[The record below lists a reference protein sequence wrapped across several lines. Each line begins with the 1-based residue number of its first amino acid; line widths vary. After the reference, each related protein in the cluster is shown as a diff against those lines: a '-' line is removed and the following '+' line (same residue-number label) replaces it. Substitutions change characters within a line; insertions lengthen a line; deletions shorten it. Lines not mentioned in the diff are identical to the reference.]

1 MIDALLNA
9 GNIAFSGAL
18 AMMLL
23 IAAVEGVG
31 ALIGASVSEHLQSL
45 LPDTDVDANAEIDV
59 SEAALGPFTKA
70 LGWLRVGQDSR
81 ADAAGR
87 LPDDLRPG
95 RHRAAESRQGCIFGS
110 YLPSWIAVPAVSVG
124 SLLLLRAVGGVLSR
138 VIPMEETDAVTED
151 SFVGLVATITLGT
164 ARQGEPA
171 QAKLR
176 DPHGHTH
183 YVMVEPDDPQDAF
196 AASEEVLIIRRMN
209 DRFAV
214 VGYESEVL
222 KGATP
227 RNLKEKNY
235 DRYPDT
241 RRHRRR
247 GDIGSRP
254 DHGPLVPA
262 RLKGTFLRAHRHGR
276 AEGHH
281 QRGCPGAADSARDH
295 SREHEHAAAGGAARQ
310 RTGADHSRPHA
321 DRCHRR
327 VLRACKTDRRLHRQ
341 RRADPRPQDH
351 QAG

>member
-1 MIDALLNA
+1 MIDALLSA
-9 GNIAFSGAL
+9 ANIAFSGAL
-18 AMMLL
+18 AVMLL

-45 LPDTDVDANAEIDV
+45 LPDTDANAGIDV

-70 LGWLRVGQDSR
+70 LGWLRIGKIPVLMLLVAFLTIFGLGGIVLQSLVKG
-81 ADAAGR
+81 A
-87 LPDDLRPG
+87 
-95 RHRAAESRQGCIFGS
+95 FGS

-196 AASEEVLIIRRMN
+196 PASEEVLIIRRMN

-222 KGATP
+222 KGAT
-227 RNLKEKNY
+227 
-235 DRYPDT
+235 
-241 RRHRRR
+241 
-247 GDIGSRP
+247 
-254 DHGPLVPA
+254 
-262 RLKGTFLRAHRHGR
+262 
-276 AEGHH
+276 
-281 QRGCPGAADSARDH
+281 
-295 SREHEHAAAGGAARQ
+295 
-310 RTGADHSRPHA
+310 
-321 DRCHRR
+321 
-327 VLRACKTDRRLHRQ
+327 
-341 RRADPRPQDH
+341 
-351 QAG
+351 